1 MRAGSGNRLV
11 KAARKILN
19 IFFFEKTMLKF
30 IRSIF
35 DDRNDKVRLKV
46 GALYSFL
53 VFANI
58 AIWIWAF
65 SAFGENPVLLASA
78 VLAYTLGLRHAVD
91 ADHIAAID
99 NVTRK
104 LMQEGKAPI
113 SAGFFFSL
121 GHSTMVLL
129 MSVAVA
135 IAAVILQSHFA
146 EMKSIGGVISTSISA
161 LYLSLL
167 AFFNVLVLLSVIKA
181 FKAAKQN
188 KSIQIGELD
197 VLGKGGMLARIF
209 RPLFRMASRSWHM
222 FPVGFLF
229 GLGFDTAS
237 EVALFGMSAAEAA
250 KGTSLW
256 TILIFPALF
265 TAGMSLVDTSDAT
278 LMMGAY
284 GWAFKKPIRKLY
296 YNMTITLVSVLV
308 AVGIA
313 SIEILGMIQEKM
325 SLSGIFWDLVAQ
337 MNKNFGLLGYAIIG
351 IFMASWIV
359 SVLIYKVRR
368 YDDIDVVLV

>member
-1 MRAGSGNRLV
+1 M
-11 KAARKILN
+11 LN
-19 IFFFEKTMLKF
+19 F
-30 IRSIF
+30 IGSIF
-35 DDRNDKVRLKV
+35 DDRSNNVRLKV
-46 GALYSFL
+46 FTLYAFL
-53 VFANI
+53 VCANI
-58 AIWIWAF
+58 AVWGWAF
-65 SAFGENPVLLASA
+65 AAFRNSPLLLASA

-104 LMQEGKAPI
+104 LMQENKAPI
-113 SAGFFFSL
+113 STGFFFSL

-135 IAAVILQSHFA
+135 IAAVILQSHFD
-146 EMKSIGGVISTSISA
+146 EMKSVGGVISTSISA
-161 LYLSLL
+161 LYLCLL

-181 FKAAKQN
+181 FKAARHN
-188 KSIQIGELD
+188 KSVQVEDMD
-197 VLGKGGMLARIF
+197 VLSNGGLLARIF

-256 TILIFPALF
+256 TILVFPALF

-296 YNMTITLVSVLV
+296 YNITITLVSVLV

-313 SIEILGMIQEKM
+313 SIEILGLIQDKM
-325 SLSGIFWDLVAQ
+325 ALSGVFWNVVAQ
-337 MNKNFGLLGYAIIG
+337 MNRNFGLLGYVIIG
-351 IFMASWIV
+351 IFMASWII
-359 SVLIYKVRR
+359 SILIYKLCR
-368 YDDIDVVLV
+368 YDDIDVILV

>member
-1 MRAGSGNRLV
+1 M
-11 KAARKILN
+11 LN
-19 IFFFEKTMLKF
+19 F

-35 DDRNDKVRLKV
+35 DDRSDNVRAKVFS
-46 GALYSFL
+46 LYAFL
-53 VFANI
+53 LCANI
-58 AIWIWAF
+58 LIWGWAF
-65 SAFGENPVLLASA
+65 MAFKNSPLLLASA

-104 LMQEGKAPI
+104 LMQEGKTPI

-135 IAAVILQSHFA
+135 VAAVILQSHFE
-146 EMKSIGGVISTSISA
+146 EMKSIGGVVSTSISA

-167 AFFNVLVLLSVIKA
+167 AFFNILVLLSVIKA
-181 FKAAKQN
+181 FKAAKHN
-188 KSIQIGELD
+188 KSIQMDDMDML
-197 VLGKGGMLARIF
+197 LKNGGMLSRIF

-256 TILIFPALF
+256 TILVFPALF

-278 LMMGAY
+278 LMLGAY

-296 YNMTITLVSVLV
+296 YNITITLVSVLV

-313 SIEILGMIQEKM
+313 GIEILGLVQDKM
-325 SLSGIFWDLVAQ
+325 ALSGTFWNIIAQ

-351 IFMASWIV
+351 IFMASWII
-359 SVLIYKVRR
+359 SILIYKVRR
-368 YDDIDVVLV
+368 YDDIDVILV

>member
-1 MRAGSGNRLV
+1 
-11 KAARKILN
+11 
-19 IFFFEKTMLKF
+19 MLKF